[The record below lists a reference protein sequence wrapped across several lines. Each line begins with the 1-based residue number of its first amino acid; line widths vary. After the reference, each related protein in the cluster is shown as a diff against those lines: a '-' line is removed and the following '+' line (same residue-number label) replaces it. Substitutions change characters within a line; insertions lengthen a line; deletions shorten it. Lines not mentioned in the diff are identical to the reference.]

1 MVALGAND
9 LTAELGIPGEYD
21 HPLVRDAVAAVA
33 AACRAH
39 GRLFM
44 LGGIGDP
51 AVYAVLA
58 ALGACPLRL
67 TGMDTDLLYAA
78 VQAAGRRRT
87 GGSRREHRSSG
98 DHADARGRDQHPAAF
113 SMPAGSC
120 DAHFHVFEPGY
131 PHVPDP
137 LYTFPDATLDQ
148 YLALTE
154 VLGISRF
161 VLVQPTFYG
170 TDNRLTLDVL
180 RRVGDRCRAVVRVE
194 EDVTDAE
201 LDEFHDLGVR
211 ALRLD
216 LFARSAQT
224 TAEIIDYVRRMAT
237 RTRPRGWHLQ
247 FYTPGRVVRDLLP
260 FLADFDQPY
269 VIDHMGYMK
278 EEDGLTPT
286 DADRLLDVLR
296 DNDNCWIKLS
306 GPYRIAKDKP
316 LSSVH
321 ELGRALVAT
330 RADRL
335 LWGSD
340 WPHLPNG
347 QRDTGELLNLL
358 ADWAPDPRDRR
369 RSWSTPLITSSSRT
383 EPSDVM
389 AHYQRTREHPA
400 EAAHPVPRPGRQP
413 VLRGADGRGGVLLRL
428 LAALSLGVPS
438 AMVDARTW
446 ELPDQATTPN
456 APAHSRAT

>member
-1 MVALGAND
+1 
-9 LTAELGIPGEYD
+9 
-21 HPLVRDAVAAVA
+21 
-33 AACRAH
+33 
-39 GRLFM
+39 
-44 LGGIGDP
+44 
-51 AVYAVLA
+51 
-58 ALGACPLRL
+58 
-67 TGMDTDLLYAA
+67 
-78 VQAAGRRRT
+78 
-87 GGSRREHRSSG
+87 
-98 DHADARGRDQHPAAF
+98 
-113 SMPAGSC
+113 MPN
-120 DAHFHVFEPGY
+120 
-131 PHVPDP
+131 P
-137 LYTFPDATLDQ
+137 LYTFPDGTLDQ

-180 RRVGDRCRAVVRVE
+180 RRVGDRCRAVVRVD
-194 EDVTDAE
+194 EDVTDGE
-201 LDEFHDLGVR
+201 LDEFHELGVR

-216 LFARSAQT
+216 LFARAAQP
-224 TAEIIDYVRRMAT
+224 TAEIIDYVRRMAE

-296 DNDNCWIKLS
+296 DNGNCWIKLS

-330 RADRL
+330 RPDRL

-358 ADWAPDPRDRR
+358 ADWAPDPADRAKILVD
-369 RSWSTPLITSSSRT
+369 S
-383 EPSDVM
+383 
-389 AHYQRTREHPA
+389 
-400 EAAHPVPRPGRQP
+400 
-413 VLRGADGRGGVLLRL
+413 ADHLFFQ
-428 LAALSLGVPS
+428 
-438 AMVDARTW
+438 D
-446 ELPDQATTPN
+446 
-456 APAHSRAT
+456 